1 MSRNLEKEI
10 DDIKQQLEKIKSLLT
25 GKVSEQQKEPP
36 RMVGKVQKMSGM
48 HPDPAI
54 MKILN
59 RLENTCG
66 EKGETGTITYLGV
79 FASGGRQSTWI
90 QNEINTDELLELIE
104 NRTAEKV
111 LACIGNNDRLNI
123 LLALL
128 RQPMTVAALVEK
140 CGYNSTGQVYHHLKP
155 LVAADLITED
165 KDSAKGTYIVKP
177 HRVQGIIMLLAGIHD
192 MIDIQYS
199 TGSWGAEN
207 EVHNGAT
214 MVDERYMVTAEEC
227 EKIISTYFETSSPLV
242 LKLLPPKEKKKL
254 VILRVISEQF
264 EKDRRYSET
273 EVNQILKL
281 IHEDYATIRRYLIE
295 YGFMERT
302 SDCRVYWLKRV

>member
-1 MSRNLEKEI
+1 MPRDLEQEM
-10 DDIKQQLEKIKSLLT
+10 DEIKQQLEELKTLLT
-25 GKVSEQQKEPP
+25 GKCSKEQKEPP
-36 RMVGKVQKMSGM
+36 KMVGKIQKMPDM
-48 HPDPAI
+48 HPDPII
-54 MKILN
+54 MKMLD

-128 RQPMTVAALVEK
+128 KQPMTVAALVEK

-155 LVAADLITED
+155 LVAADLIAED
-165 KDSAKGTYIVKP
+165 KYSAKGTYIVKP

-192 MIDIQYS
+192 MIDIKYS
-199 TGSWGAEN
+199 TGNWCTEN
-207 EVHNGAT
+207 EVHKGAT
-214 MVDERYMVTAEEC
+214 MIDERYMVTAEER
-227 EKIISTYFETSSPLV
+227 EKIISTFFESLNPLV
-242 LKLLPPKEKKKL
+242 LKSFPAKEKKKL

-264 EKDRRYSET
+264 EIGKRYSYT
-273 EVNQILKL
+273 E
-281 IHEDYATIRRYLIE
+281 IHKMLQSIFEDHATIRRYLIE

-302 SDCRVYWLKRV
+302 SDCREYWIKEI